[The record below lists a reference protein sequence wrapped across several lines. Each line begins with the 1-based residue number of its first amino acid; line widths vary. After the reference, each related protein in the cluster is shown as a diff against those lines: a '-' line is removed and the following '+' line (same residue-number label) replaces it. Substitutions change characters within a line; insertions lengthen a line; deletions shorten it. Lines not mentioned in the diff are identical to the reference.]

1 MSGSTSPV
9 VTTLAVDDANFR
21 KALSDA
27 ASLLQGYVRTNESAA
42 RALATTG
49 SQADTAAGGF
59 RNVGQAVG
67 QAGFQIQ
74 DFAVQVQGGTSA
86 LTALSQ
92 QGSQLLGIFGTGGA
106 IAGAALTVGILI
118 TQLVGLGKETETL
131 TDIIKKQDDAYK
143 SIKQSADAWHN
154 SMVDEQADLLKLQ
167 AYYTTL
173 TESVRIFERERLRIA
188 RNELNRQGEPL
199 RGDIL
204 SPGSGVLAQQE
215 GEMPVYDALGNNTGG
230 VTGVRVM
237 DPRVVAFSEALRVF
251 REGPLSTQAIADLS
265 GRMTALSTG
274 SDQIAERANE
284 TVAAINKAAGDV
296 VRLHRAMQQLDGQGE
311 ALSGRV
317 LPLPPGQMPPEGGGR
332 GGGSRREPEQYG
344 PDMKDFIA
352 SQRQMW
358 SEVRAEIDK
367 TVKGTGDLTSV
378 GREFSTV
385 FTSAFDGLIT
395 KGGKFADV
403 LERLGTGLA
412 RIIERQFI
420 TKPLES
426 AMNGFFGNGAAEGG
440 AKLLSGFIGSLFGSG
455 GGSIEYS
462 GAKDLGFRASG
473 GPVMAGSPYIVG
485 EQGPELFMPQT
496 SGSIIPN
503 GSFGGGGVS
512 IAIDAR
518 GADSGVEAR
527 LDAMLS
533 RRLPG
538 ILAAAH
544 ANTVGKVNRGGS
556 DALAFGRRAR

>member
-1 MSGSTSPV
+1 MSGSAGSPV

-27 ASLLQGYVRTNESAA
+27 AALLQGYLKTNESAA
-42 RALATTG
+42 RALA
-49 SQADTAAGGF
+49 AAGAAGTSAAGTF
-59 RNVGQAVG
+59 NNVGHAAG

-118 TQLVGLGKETETL
+118 TQLVGLGKEAETL

-188 RNELNRQGEPL
+188 RNELNRQGTTL
-199 RGDIL
+199 SNNII

-215 GEMPVYDALGNNTGG
+215 GEMPIYDALGNNTGG

-317 LPLPPGQMPPEGGGR
+317 LPLPPDQMPMESR
-332 GGGSRREPEQYG
+332 SGGGSRRQPEQYG

-358 SEVRAEIDK
+358 GEVRAEIDK
-367 TVKGTGDLTSV
+367 TTKGAGDLTSV

-426 AMNGFFGNGAAEGG
+426 ALTGFFGNGAAEGG
-440 AKLLSGFIGSLFGSG
+440 SKLLSGATSAIGDWFSG
-455 GGSIEYS
+455 
-462 GAKDLGFRASG
+462 LFRAEG

-518 GADSGVEAR
+518 GADQGVEAR

-544 ANTVGKVNRGGS
+544 ANTVGKVNRGGA
-556 DALAFGRRAR
+556 DALAFGRRGR